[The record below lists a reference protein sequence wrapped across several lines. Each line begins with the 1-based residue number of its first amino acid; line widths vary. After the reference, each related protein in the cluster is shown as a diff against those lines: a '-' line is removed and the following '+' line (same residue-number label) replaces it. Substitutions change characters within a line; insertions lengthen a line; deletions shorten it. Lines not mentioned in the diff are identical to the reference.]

1 MDVHFRYKTV
11 FGMFRTISSNQA
23 KMSEIP
29 LLTFEAVIS
38 SEGHFFS
45 QNSMAHFIPMSFEN

>member
-1 MDVHFRYKTV
+1 
-11 FGMFRTISSNQA
+11 MFRTISSNQA

-29 LLTFEAVIS
+29 LLTFEAVIL